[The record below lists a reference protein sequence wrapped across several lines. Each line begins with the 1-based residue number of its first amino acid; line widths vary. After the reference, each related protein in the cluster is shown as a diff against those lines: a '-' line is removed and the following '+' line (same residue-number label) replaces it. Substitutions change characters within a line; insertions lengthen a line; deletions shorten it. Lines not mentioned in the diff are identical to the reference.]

1 MGDSMEMD
9 ASAPIS
15 MTVTQIHAPQST
27 EHAKTSD
34 QTNTSASAT
43 LASVATPLTAKV
55 SVTSALMEPT
65 DVTVTL
71 RAPTLT
77 VPTLANASTHPT
89 RPRTPQVSTVT
100 VSTAPH
106 ALSAW
111 MANGI
116 CQSNDRDCINIDECV
131 LEIDNCDENAACSDT
146 EGSFTC
152 ECNQGSLNDEWW
164 GKGVV
169 GNRGAPGCFS
179 CTKCQ
184 AGFHEVQPCTSTT
197 DRICRRDIPATVL
210 ERSFFDYNNGG
221 GRFTIESEADE
232 NRQCLTIQ
240 KGD

>member
-1 MGDSMEMD
+1 MG
-9 ASAPIS
+9 
-15 MTVTQIHAPQST
+15 
-27 EHAKTSD
+27 
-34 QTNTSASAT
+34 
-43 LASVATPLTAKV
+43 
-55 SVTSALMEPT
+55 
-65 DVTVTL
+65 
-71 RAPTLT
+71 
-77 VPTLANASTHPT
+77 
-89 RPRTPQVSTVT
+89 
-100 VSTAPH
+100 
-106 ALSAW
+106 
-111 MANGI
+111 
-116 CQSNDRDCINIDECV
+116 NDRDCIIIDECV

-152 ECNQGSLNDEWW
+152 ECNQGSLDDEWW

-240 KGD
+240 KGDWYPSRLNLGNQAVWRITPLKLNDRKFIIQSSAHGVRDQDGQLSFECLAFEKNGAATNPSRYNWGNGDAWCGAGDWEGQGKDIALLNNKQAVFIIIARK